1 MKHFEA
7 SFAQWVIRRRWLA
20 IVLGLLLVA
29 WCAAGLRDLRFD
41 SSYRIYFGAD
51 NPELLAFEALE
62 KTYAKTDNVLIVLA
76 PSGGDV
82 FTRETLGAIEELT
95 LEAWQLPYSTRV
107 DSITNFQYSIAD
119 GDDLTVR
126 DMVSDARAL
135 NDDALGAIR
144 RAVLGEPALNGR
156 LVSASGHVTG
166 INVTV
171 QIPPAAM
178 SQSTPE
184 VVGAVREIA
193 RRFHERH
200 PEIAVYLT
208 GMVVMDN
215 AFSESS
221 LADIETLVPLS
232 IAAMTALLAVLIGGF
247 VGTGV
252 TLLTIAL
259 SVIAALGV
267 GAHLGYPVSPPTSV
281 APIIILTVAIANCV
295 HLLASYRL
303 VVSQAPIP
311 DAQHARDA
319 ALIESLRTNLQPIA
333 LAMLCEALGFLTLN
347 FSEVPPFRHLGTIV
361 AAGVVMSFVLSV
373 TLLPALISLLPGYQ
387 PRARATGGLRIEVIA
402 DAVVRH
408 RRVLLWCM
416 CGAVAVLALC
426 VPRNELN
433 DVFLRY
439 FGPSITFRTDTDFVV
454 DNLTGLYTMNFSLAS
469 GSSGGINEP
478 FFQADVERF
487 ADWLESQ
494 PEVVHVDRFTRILQ
508 RLNRNMHGDD
518 PAFERLPDSRELAAQ
533 YLLLYEM
540 SLPYGLDLNNQINV
554 DKSSTKVA
562 VTTRI
567 LSSNAMI
574 AFEARARSWLDR
586 EAHTVH
592 ETRSA
597 GTALM
602 FAYIGQRNIQ
612 SMLFG
617 TVVAVAPVAV
627 LLAFAFR
634 SWRLGLISL
643 VPNLVPAVMAFGL
656 WGLFVGE
663 VGLSL
668 SVVTNMTF
676 GIVIDDTVHF
686 LAKYLR
692 ALREKGLEP
701 GDAVRYAFRTVG
713 QALGVTT
720 LILVTGFLILAC
732 SSFELNAGMGLMT
745 ALIIGIA
752 LVADICLLP
761 PLLMRF
767 VRRH

>member
-1 MKHFEA
+1 MKNFEA
-7 SFAQWVIRRRWLA
+7 SFAQWVIGRRWLA
-20 IVLGLLLVA
+20 IGLGLTLVA
-29 WCAAGLRDLRFD
+29 LCAAGLRDLRFD

-62 KTYAKTDNVLIVLA
+62 KTYSKTDNVLIVLA
-76 PSGGDV
+76 PDNGEV
-82 FTRETLGAIEELT
+82 FSREALAAIEELT
-95 LEAWQLPYSTRV
+95 LAAWQIPYSTRV
-107 DSITNFQYSIAD
+107 DSLTNFQYTVAD
-119 GDDLTVR
+119 GDELSVR
-126 DMVSDARAL
+126 DMVSDVHHR
-135 NDDALGAIR
+135 NDAELAAVR
-144 RAVLGEPALNGR
+144 RAVLDEPALVGR
-156 LVSASGHVTG
+156 LVSARGHVTG

-171 QIPPAAM
+171 QIPREALAR
-178 SQSTPE
+178 STPE
-184 VVGAVREIA
+184 VVGAVREIVSQF
-193 RRFHERH
+193 RKRH
-200 PEIAVYLT
+200 PDIAVYLT

-221 LADIETLVPLS
+221 IADIETLVPIS
-232 IAAMTALLAVLIGGF
+232 IVVMAALLAFFVGGI
-247 VGTGV
+247 VGTGA

-259 SVIAALGV
+259 SVIAAIGV
-267 GAHLGYPVSPPTSV
+267 GAHLGYPISPPTSV

-295 HLLASYRL
+295 HLLASYR
-303 VVSQAPIP
+303 QALGHATVPG
-311 DAQHARDA
+311 QARDI
-319 ALIESLRTNLQPIA
+319 ALADSLRINLQPIA
-333 LAMLCEALGFLTLN
+333 LAMLCETLGFLTLN

-361 AAGVVMSFVLSV
+361 AAGVVVAFVLSM
-373 TLLPALISLLPGYQ
+373 TLLPALISLLPGT
-387 PRARATGGLRIEVIA
+387 ARTPARGNGQRIEAIA

-408 RRVLLWCM
+408 RRGLLWGM
-416 CGAVAVLALC
+416 GTAVALLALC
-426 VPRNELN
+426 LPRNELN

-469 GSSGGINEP
+469 GTSGGINEP
-478 FFQADVERF
+478 AFQADVEQF
-487 ADWLESQ
+487 ADWLEAQ
-494 PEVVHVDRFTRILQ
+494 PEVVHVDRYTRILE

-518 PAFERLPDSRELAAQ
+518 PAFERLPESRELAAQ

-540 SLPYGLDLNNQINV
+540 SLPYGLDLNNQIDI

-567 LSSNAMI
+567 LSSNEMI
-574 AFEARARSWLDR
+574 AFEARARAWLTD
-586 EAHTVH
+586 EASTVRD
-592 ETRSA
+592 TASA

-602 FAYIGQRNIQ
+602 FAYIGKRNIT
-612 SMLFG
+612 SMLTG
-617 TVVAVAPVAV
+617 TLVAVLPVAL

-686 LAKYLR
+686 LAKYQR
-692 ALREKGLEP
+692 ALREKGLDP

-720 LILVTGFLILAC
+720 LILVAGFLILAT

-752 LVADICLLP
+752 LAADICLLP

-767 VRRH
+767 VRRA